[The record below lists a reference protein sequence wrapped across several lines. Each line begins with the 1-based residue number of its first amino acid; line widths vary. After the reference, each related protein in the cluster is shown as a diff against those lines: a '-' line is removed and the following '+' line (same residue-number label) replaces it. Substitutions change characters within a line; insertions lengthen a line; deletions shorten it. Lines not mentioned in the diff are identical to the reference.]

1 VIDDGVI
8 MPDSKSLVILGFGGH
23 ARSVANVALS
33 LGFQK
38 LLFVDENAR
47 DHETFLD
54 FKVLKQMPDDVPN
67 DWLFM
72 PAAGDN
78 YKRQLQLEYILT
90 SERELATLVSQSAII
105 GVGAKLSPGCFV
117 AHFSH
122 VGPVASIGVGC
133 IVNTGAVVEHEC
145 VLGDY
150 SHASVNSTVAG
161 RSNLGSRVFLGA
173 GATVIDG
180 ISVAADVVVGA
191 GAVVVDSIKSAGT
204 YVGIPARVIN
214 KTVG

>member
-1 VIDDGVI
+1 MMMRMSESNG
-8 MPDSKSLVILGFGGH
+8 LVILGFGGH

-33 LGFQK
+33 IGFES
-38 LLFVDENAR
+38 LLFIDENAR
-47 DHETFLD
+47 DLETFLN
-54 FKVLKQMPDDVPN
+54 FRVLKHIPDDVPS

-78 YKRQLQLEYILT
+78 QKRQLQTEFILT
-90 SERELATLVSQSAII
+90 NKRKLATLVSKSAII
-105 GVGAKLSPGCFV
+105 GVGAKLSPGCFA

-122 VGPVASIGVGC
+122 VGSMASIGVGS
-133 IVNTGAVVEHEC
+133 IVNTGAVIEHEC
-145 VLGDY
+145 LLGDY

-180 ISVAADVVVGA
+180 VSVAADTVIGA
-191 GAVVVDSIKSAGT
+191 GAVVVKSIKDAGT
-204 YVGIPARVIN
+204 YVGVPAKLVN
-214 KTVG
+214 KSFP